1 MKTLTINIKDDHVVE
16 KVTWM
21 LEHFEEDGV
30 EIISQEDWE
39 DYHLLRDS
47 RKDDSISFNEYLKNA
62 D

>member
-1 MKTLTINIKDDHVVE
+1 MKTLTINIKDDQLVE

-21 LEHFEEDGV
+21 LEHFEKDGV
-30 EIISQEDWE
+30 EIISREDWE

-47 RKDDSISFNEYLKNA
+47 RKDDSISLNEYLKNA

>member
-1 MKTLTINIKDDHVVE
+1 MKTLTINIKDDEVVE

-21 LEHFEEDGV
+21 LEHFEKDGV
-30 EIISQEDWE
+30 EIISREDWE